1 VAQDTQTGYRAE
13 RQRAPI
19 SERPAVVSRDQ
30 RMFPHCCNSEDT
42 TVIVSEEPTGT
53 RLCAGVDW
61 AKDDQAVC
69 IVDADG
75 EAVQRFMTSH
85 DRAGLKDMVRRL
97 LRAGVDEV
105 GIERPDGPI
114 VDALLQAGLTVL
126 VIPPAQVKNL
136 RSRYGSAGNK
146 DDRFDAYVL
155 ADVVRTDRRRLRPL
169 ERDTAATTALRST
182 VRARRDL
189 VIHRVAMANQLRA
202 HLQIALP
209 AAVGLFADID
219 SQVSLKFLDRFST
232 QSQADWLSVK
242 RLGSWLA
249 SVSYSGQTDTAVL
262 YARII
267 DAPIGATGPEA
278 GILAVTTR
286 VCVAVLRTLNTEISV
301 LAASIAEQLD
311 VHPDAKIFTS
321 LPRSG
326 SVRAARLLAEIGDA
340 RGKFPTASSLA
351 CLAGVAPSTRQSGK
365 VKAVTFRWGADK
377 ELRDA
382 LCDFAGDSRH
392 SNAWAADLYAKA
404 RARKCD
410 HSHAV
415 RILARAWATIIWKCW
430 QDGAA
435 YNPADHGGLQRILNQ
450 DQQPVAA

>member
-1 VAQDTQTGYRAE
+1 MIVA
-13 RQRAPI
+13 
-19 SERPAVVSRDQ
+19 
-30 RMFPHCCNSEDT
+30 
-42 TVIVSEEPTGT
+42 EEPTGA
-53 RLCAGVDW
+53 RVCGGVDW
-61 AKDDQAVC
+61 AKDDHAVC
-69 IVDADG
+69 IVGTEGQAL
-75 EAVQRFMTSH
+75 QRFMATH
-85 DRAGLKDMVRRL
+85 DRSGLKDMVRRL
-97 LRAGVDEV
+97 LRAGVEEV
-105 GIERPDGPI
+105 GIERPDGPV
-114 VDALLQAGLTVL
+114 VDALLAAGSTVL

-169 ERDTAATTALRST
+169 ERDTVATVALRTT
-182 VRARRDL
+182 VRARRDM
-189 VIHRVAMANQLRA
+189 VAHRVATANQLRA
-202 HLQIALP
+202 HLQIVFP
-209 AAVGLFADID
+209 AAAGLFDAID
-219 SQVSLKFLDRFST
+219 SDVSLRFLERFST
-232 QSQADWLSVK
+232 QGQADWLSPK

-249 SVSYSGQTDTAVL
+249 SIGYSGGTDPEVI
-262 YARII
+262 YARITAAPRGTTGA
-267 DAPIGATGPEA
+267 DAATHS
-278 GILAVTTR
+278 VTTQSYI
-286 VCVAVLRTLNTEISV
+286 AVLRTLNTQIST

-340 RGKFPTASSLA
+340 RGRFPTASSLA

-392 SNAWAADLYAKA
+392 SNPWAADLYAKA

-410 HSHAV
+410 HPHAV
-415 RILARAWATIIWKCW
+415 RILARAWAAIIWRCW
-430 QDGAA
+430 QTNTA
-435 YNPADHGGLQRILNQ
+435 YNPAEHGGLQRILNQ
-450 DQQPVAA
+450 DQQTVAA